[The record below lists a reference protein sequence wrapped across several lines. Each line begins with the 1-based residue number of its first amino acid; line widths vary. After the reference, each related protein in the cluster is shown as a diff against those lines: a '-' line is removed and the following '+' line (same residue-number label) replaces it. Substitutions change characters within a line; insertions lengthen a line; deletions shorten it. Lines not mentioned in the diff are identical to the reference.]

1 MQTLT
6 LVEASELITGKGFRR
21 KDGRKVVEADMD
33 RIPRG
38 ALVISTRTVSVKGRR
53 KQIPGEVLW
62 TGPTNALPKRYL
74 KGERLDLKGQKAIAP
89 GFVDCHTHLVF
100 SGDRAAE
107 FAARCGGA
115 TYEEI
120 AAKGGGIVRTVAAT
134 REASLDELFRL
145 ACQRV
150 KEGAAFGV
158 RTFEVKSGYGLSVES
173 ELKILEVIPRL
184 RARFPEF
191 EFVSTFLGAHAFPKE
206 SSREEY
212 LRLLM
217 EKMLP
222 LVAKK
227 KLAESCDVFIDRGYY
242 TLEEGR
248 RLLKRARELGLS
260 LKIHAD
266 ELANTESSKLAAEM
280 GALSADHLLCISER
294 GIQALSKSKTVA
306 VLLPATAFYLKT
318 AQAPARKLIDS
329 GARVALATD
338 FNPGTSMTLNL
349 PVVMTLGALYLQM
362 TAAEI
367 LAAVTYNAAAALGR
381 EDRQGTLEVGQRGLY
396 TLIPFKS
403 FEEAY
408 YRFAWRPK
416 AYSESWVD

>member
-1 MQTLT
+1 
-6 LVEASELITGKGFRR
+6 
-21 KDGRKVVEADMD
+21 
-33 RIPRG
+33 
-38 ALVISTRTVSVKGRR
+38 
-53 KQIPGEVLW
+53 
-62 TGPTNALPKRYL
+62 
-74 KGERLDLKGQKAIAP
+74 
-89 GFVDCHTHLVF
+89 
-100 SGDRAAE
+100 
-107 FAARCGGA
+107 
-115 TYEEI
+115 
-120 AAKGGGIVRTVAAT
+120 
-134 REASLDELFRL
+134 
-145 ACQRV
+145 
-150 KEGAAFGV
+150 
-158 RTFEVKSGYGLSVES
+158 
-173 ELKILEVIPRL
+173 
-184 RARFPEF
+184 
-191 EFVSTFLGAHAFPKE
+191 
-206 SSREEY
+206 
-212 LRLLM
+212 
-217 EKMLP
+217 
-222 LVAKK
+222 
-227 KLAESCDVFIDRGYY
+227 
-242 TLEEGR
+242 
-248 RLLKRARELGLS
+248 
-260 LKIHAD
+260 
-266 ELANTESSKLAAEM
+266 M